1 MTVRSPHRSTRR
13 STALSLLALV
23 ALLGAG
29 VAAEA
34 LAPPAAEAQRSARR
48 GFLGVSLQNLD
59 DDLRDSYAFRGDGV
73 LVSDVSPGSP
83 AEDLGIEEGD
93 ILVRIGDD
101 EVDDVEEATELVR
114 SLAPGTRVSIT
125 VFRDGNTRSL
135 GRARIGDLR
144 DAADLDDDDDRVRP
158 PAPPSPPEVRSPRT
172 PRTPRTPRV
181 APRATPAPGVR
192 SFMLPG
198 RGRLGVET
206 HDLDSDLGAY
216 FDAPGGRGVLILRV
230 LDDTPA
236 SRAGLKSGD
245 VILEVGGDDVED
257 TEALREALR
266 ERDSGP
272 VNLRIL
278 RNGNSRTIEA
288 ELGDADTFDFRG
300 GGDGD
305 DWMGLLNDTESGWID
320 KDGKVRKHVFRYPG
334 GKDVGS
340 WFKDGDGDGDGRI
353 RVFRDFDELKQ
364 NMSPEE
370 RERFEK
376 DMEKL
381 RDDLEELRRDLREM
395 RENRRR

>member
-1 MTVRSPHRSTRR
+1 MTVRSSNRSPRR
-13 STALSLLALV
+13 SIALSLLALV

-59 DDLRDSYAFRGDGV
+59 DDLRDSYDFRGDGV

-93 ILVRIGDD
+93 ILVRIGDE

-144 DAADLDDDDDRVRP
+144 DAAGQDDVI
-158 PAPPSPPEVRSPRT
+158 APRT
-172 PRTPRTPRV
+172 PRAPRAPRTPRV
-181 APRATPAPGVR
+181 APAPRVAPTPPGVR
-192 SFMLPG
+192 GLMMGG

-245 VILEVGGDDVED
+245 VILEVGGDGVDD
-257 TEALREALR
+257 TAALRDALR
-266 ERDSGP
+266 RREAGRVD
-272 VNLRIL
+272 LRIL

-288 ELGDADTFDFRG
+288 ELGEARSFEFRG
-300 GGDGD
+300 GADGE
-305 DWMGLLNDTESGWID
+305 DWMGFLEDDGTFGWKD
-320 KDGKVRKHVFRYPG
+320 KDGRIRKHVFRMPG
-334 GKDVGS
+334 ADGGGS
-340 WFKDGDGDGDGRI
+340 WFGRDGDGEGRV
-353 RVFRDFDELKQ
+353 RLFRDFDELKEE
-364 NMSPEE
+364 MSPEE

-381 RDDLEELRRDLREM
+381 RDDMEELRRDLREM
-395 RENRRR
+395 REDRRR